1 MRAQSAR
8 AIISLTLLHVTLL
21 AGGLGPRNPLA
32 QDGQSDAAAA
42 ARRLVVGG
50 ECWDLLYYI
59 CHYVLVG
66 HLVVY
71 IELILYHIAVSMAV
85 SAWFLWTLE
94 QGNRRKSPLR
104 PFHQRRR
111 PAGLAGF
118 ASKSQ
123 WSEQPVERMVR
134 ATGQSL
140 PLSDLAPGAPAVV
153 D

>member
-71 IELILYHIAVSMAV
+71 IELILYGKSGFTGGFSVVFVDARTGEQTQKSVTSVS
-85 SAWFLWTLE
+85 SETPSRGLG
-94 QGNRRKSPLR
+94 QLR
-104 PFHQRRR
+104 Q
-111 PAGLAGF
+111 
-118 ASKSQ
+118 
-123 WSEQPVERMVR
+123 
-134 ATGQSL
+134 
-140 PLSDLAPGAPAVV
+140 
-153 D
+153 